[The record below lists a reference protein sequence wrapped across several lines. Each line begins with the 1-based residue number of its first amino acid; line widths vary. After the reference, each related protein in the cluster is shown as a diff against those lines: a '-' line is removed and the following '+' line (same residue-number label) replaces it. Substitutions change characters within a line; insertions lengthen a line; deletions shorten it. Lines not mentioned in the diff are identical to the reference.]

1 MGEDKYQLAKLV
13 NGESELTMYSLEQD
27 VEYQI
32 RLFCVTDEEETQ
44 KIIATFTLPRVK
56 YISEFILLSNILNIY
71 FVNNKTFKL

>member
-1 MGEDKYQLAKLV
+1 
-13 NGESELTMYSLEQD
+13 MYSLEQD

-56 YISEFILLSNILNIY
+56 YISESILSSNNSS
-71 FVNNKTFKL
+71 V